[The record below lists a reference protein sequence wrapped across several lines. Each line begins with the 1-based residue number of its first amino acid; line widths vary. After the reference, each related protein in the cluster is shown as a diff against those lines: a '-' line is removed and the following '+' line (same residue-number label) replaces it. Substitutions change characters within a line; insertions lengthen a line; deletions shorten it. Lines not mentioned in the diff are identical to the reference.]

1 MFSSKD
7 TITSKPSFQRLKK
20 SQEDSEKKSAPLIQK
35 IIRGKIARRK
45 VNKKIKEMKKQSK
58 RKTNVDTKKN
68 KKTNVSNKRNV
79 TLRKGQKKQSKQ
91 EFEKEV
97 KNRFKKGIKKRLDR
111 RKKDE
116 NNKLKFVIF
125 NMRGSS
131 SYNKGLNILSNLSYT
146 LNESIKNDAE
156 KMKNFKK
163 IAQLIYDYHKQWK
176 AKFGSTSLSVMEIYI
191 MNNYGNITEKQIR
204 KLQGGQSSYKDITDD
219 LSSVGKGVGK
229 FLGKRAKG
237 AKQTIRNLRNK
248 IDTAFDP
255 TPGLKNNTCYKGVQ
269 NIITLH
275 KKKILTE
282 KKLEDKEIEELK
294 VLKKAINDF
303 NCNPGKKKQLKLFE
317 NQISRIL
324 KRGTKVYRDGKN
336 RFTSRLFNKPTKDKT
351 TADYLL
357 KKLIKKKKKEG
368 KRGKKSST
376 AGSNKSLKLKF

>member
-35 IIRGKIARRK
+35 IIRGKIARTE
-45 VNKKIKEMKKQSK
+45 VNKMRKEMKKEQK
-58 RKTNVDTKKN
+58 RVSNLGGKKKTVL
-68 KKTNVSNKRNV
+68 KTNVSKKENKKNNLKKTV
-79 TLRKGQKKQSKQ
+79 NTLKTGNSFKGRKQRQGKQSEAKRKFILKNILGQ
-91 EFEKEV
+91 LKIEK
-97 KNRFKKGIKKRLDR
+97 KYQTGIKKLDTI
-111 RKKDE
+111 KYTIVDSVI
-116 NNKLKFVIF
+116 LKEIAKAI
-125 NMRGSS
+125 
-131 SYNKGLNILSNLSYT
+131 YN
-146 LNESIKNDAE
+146 
-156 KMKNFKK
+156 
-163 IAQLIYDYHKQWK
+163 YHKQRK
-176 AKFGSTSLSVMEIYI
+176 AKYGSTSLSVMEIDI
-191 MNNYGNITEKQIR
+191 MNNYGNIKAKQIR
-204 KLQGGQSSYKDITDD
+204 RLQGGQGSYELFTDD
-219 LSSVGKGVGK
+219 VRSVRKGIGN
-229 FLGKRAKG
+229 FIGRRAKG

-275 KKKILTE
+275 KQKKLTE
-282 KKLEDKEIEELK
+282 KKLEDKEIEELEA
-294 VLKKAINDF
+294 LKKAINDF
-303 NCNPGKKKQLKLFE
+303 NCKPGKKMQIKLFE
-317 NQISRIL
+317 NQISRVL

-376 AGSNKSLKLKF
+376 AGSTKSLKLKF